1 MGKVYDTSKTPTTYT
16 LATQTPPNMTLDNF
30 YLRNLQDKIND
41 EWDYR
46 SNRVDVEQEKTIGK
60 EDFFPLEVVIQSVR
74 NDKGD
79 KVSDDVRRLV
89 FRDIKHDVRLGTK
102 FRFSYNFDLEE
113 PNEDKN
119 IWLSTNKDSASPT
132 AQVVVTRCNMTLGS
146 IFTDENGETQY
157 HYEPVIVTT
166 DLSMVNFYYNDV
178 IITPQAQVMIIAQH
192 NEFTKKYFLNQRFVV
207 GYDKVYKVK
216 GVNKFNSLK
225 TYNPQ
230 DIGTILL
237 YVELDE
243 ISVKDN
249 FETRI
254 AYNEADVPAVVPP
267 APVIDDYSFKI
278 TEPTPLPAELFSA
291 PITFA
296 GFVFRGDNKTDIP
309 IQVEATLAGT
319 SAPEDYFDLQ
329 IISGNEFTLR
339 RRKVYNRDDL
349 KVKCFVAAADSPV
362 GQELSQ
368 EFALSLRGLE

>member
-60 EDFFPLEVVIQSVR
+60 EDFFSLEVVIQSVR

-254 AYNEADVPAVVPP
+254 AYNEADVRAR
-267 APVIDDYSFKI
+267 
-278 TEPTPLPAELFSA
+278 EEQRRERPL
-291 PITFA
+291 
-296 GFVFRGDNKTDIP
+296 RN
-309 IQVEATLAGT
+309 
-319 SAPEDYFDLQ
+319 
-329 IISGNEFTLR
+329 
-339 RRKVYNRDDL
+339 
-349 KVKCFVAAADSPV
+349 ADC
-362 GQELSQ
+362 L
-368 EFALSLRGLE
+368 